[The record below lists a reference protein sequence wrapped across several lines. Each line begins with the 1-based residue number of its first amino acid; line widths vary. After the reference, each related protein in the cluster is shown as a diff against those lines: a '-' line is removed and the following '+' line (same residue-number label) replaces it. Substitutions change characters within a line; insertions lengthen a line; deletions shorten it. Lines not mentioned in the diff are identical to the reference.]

1 MRPSEFPA
9 GGQTQKLTDPFGNLI
24 KPPMKAVGSF
34 FLPWVREV
42 IRDEEVAVIFL
53 KEFWSQIVGDQ
64 LAKSTAP
71 LQLRKRALEIGVPNR
86 GWEMALQEMTKP
98 LMVKVNSF
106 WNRSLVYRLVFQVVD
121 PWPGDGSE
129 ASSTSEH

>member
-1 MRPSEFPA
+1 
-9 GGQTQKLTDPFGNLI
+9 
-24 KPPMKAVGSF
+24 MKAVGPF

-71 LQLRKRALEIGVPNR
+71 LQLRKRTLEIGVPTR
-86 GWEMALQEMTKP
+86 DWEMALQEMTKP

-106 WNRSLVYRLVFQVVD
+106 WSRSLACRLSFQVVD

-129 ASSTSEH
+129 ADSTSEH